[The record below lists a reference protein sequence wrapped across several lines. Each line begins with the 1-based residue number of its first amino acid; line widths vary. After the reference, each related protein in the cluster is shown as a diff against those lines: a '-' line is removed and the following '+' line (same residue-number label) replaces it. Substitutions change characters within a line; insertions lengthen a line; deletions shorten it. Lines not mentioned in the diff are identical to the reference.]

1 MLLTVQEAT
10 RWTTTQFEAAVINL
24 SVHEARGDSRLADYR
39 KITTLQLI
47 GGIHCDTS

>member
-24 SVHEARGDSRLADYR
+24 SVHEPRGDSRLADYR